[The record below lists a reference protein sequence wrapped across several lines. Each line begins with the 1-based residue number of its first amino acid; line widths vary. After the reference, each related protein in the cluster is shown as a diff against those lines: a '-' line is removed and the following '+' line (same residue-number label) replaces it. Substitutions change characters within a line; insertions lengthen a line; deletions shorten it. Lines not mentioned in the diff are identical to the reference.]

1 MEEKEIKKRI
11 EKESEWGILKTIS
24 IYLSI
29 AIVSIAAID
38 CVKSI
43 QLRKSLE
50 SGNKLIS
57 DLAKTGVI
65 KNKGDLNDLL
75 A

>member
-1 MEEKEIKKRI
+1 MEEKEIEKNVK
-11 EKESEWGILKTIS
+11 KESEWGILKSIVIYASIALIS
-24 IYLSI
+24 ITV
-29 AIVSIAAID
+29 AD

-65 KNKGDLNDLL
+65 KNTRELNDLL